1 MDRTIRSREAAN
13 AWQAAYEPPR
23 REAHVTDGWDLGSEN
38 RFARPA
44 VDGRTARR
52 RRAV

>member
-23 REAHVTDGWDLGSEN
+23 REA
-38 RFARPA
+38 
-44 VDGRTARR
+44 
-52 RRAV
+52 